1 MGRHSDGLLPFA
13 LITTAALWS
22 GCGVRE
28 ARTDAALD
36 LEFLRSRPVSQP
48 QFALA
53 PEGTLYVLWREP
65 GEAGAD
71 LYLVRR
77 GEDGGLTDP
86 IRVNDSPG
94 IVEKWDLDENR
105 ASIAFA
111 GAGIVTVAWGS
122 RDGNVRAAVS
132 RDAGVSFE
140 PASTLN
146 LDGAEGVYHAYPEI
160 AVDESGVVH
169 AFWIDARN
177 AEAGAEEPAD
187 LYYARVQDGAVSER
201 NLTADQEPSIC
212 GCCRIDVARSGET
225 LNVAFRNTDADG
237 YRDVFRLVGNVSG
250 VFESPAR
257 LGPPMWKLDGC
268 PMFGPLNVGATTLWT
283 EGSTGKRRLFQAEA
297 TDGSAELV
305 LEDSE
310 SWTLERPPRFVET
323 RESNAP
329 LVLLPGR
336 PTTRLLRL
344 TEGTWTT
351 VVDDL
356 PSWAMSGFL
365 EGGVLTVLG
374 AVEDR
379 ALWQQ
384 TRLAE

>member
-1 MGRHSDGLLPFA
+1 
-13 LITTAALWS
+13 
-22 GCGVRE
+22 
-28 ARTDAALD
+28 
-36 LEFLRSRPVSQP
+36 
-48 QFALA
+48 
-53 PEGTLYVLWREP
+53 
-65 GEAGAD
+65 
-71 LYLVRR
+71 
-77 GEDGGLTDP
+77 
-86 IRVNDSPG
+86 
-94 IVEKWDLDENR
+94 
-105 ASIAFA
+105 
-111 GAGIVTVAWGS
+111 
-122 RDGNVRAAVS
+122 
-132 RDAGVSFE
+132 
-140 PASTLN
+140 
-146 LDGAEGVYHAYPEI
+146 
-160 AVDESGVVH
+160 
-169 AFWIDARN
+169 
-177 AEAGAEEPAD
+177 
-187 LYYARVQDGAVSER
+187 
-201 NLTADQEPSIC
+201 
-212 GCCRIDVARSGET
+212 
-225 LNVAFRNTDADG
+225 
-237 YRDVFRLVGNVSG
+237 
-250 VFESPAR
+250 
-257 LGPPMWKLDGC
+257 MWKLDGC